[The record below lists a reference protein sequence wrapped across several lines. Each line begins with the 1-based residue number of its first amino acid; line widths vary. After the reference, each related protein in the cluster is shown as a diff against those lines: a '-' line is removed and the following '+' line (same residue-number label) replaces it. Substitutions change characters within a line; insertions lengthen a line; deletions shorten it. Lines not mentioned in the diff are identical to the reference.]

1 MLTLPILRTLHMN
14 ILALDY
20 GKKRIGLAWVNTD
33 LGVVLPYGVIANDEG
48 KKKNEELEKLIK
60 DEKIDTLVI
69 GLPVDIETRGENAN
83 TKKIRAWGEGLEK
96 TTGLPVDFIDESFTT
111 HEAKEMG
118 GEASLDEK
126 SAMLIL
132 QEYLDTRK
140 QSKR

>member
-1 MLTLPILRTLHMN
+1 MN

-20 GKKRIGLAWVNTD
+20 GKKRIGLAWCQES
-33 LGVVLPYGVIANDEG
+33 LGVVLPYGVIGNQESG
-48 KKKNEELEKLIK
+48 IMNQELEKLIK
-60 DEKIDTLVI
+60 DEKIDKLVI

-83 TKKIRAWGEGLEK
+83 TKKIRAWGEALKK

-132 QEYLDTRK
+132 QEYLDSLKHKNIKT
-140 QSKR
+140 